1 MLEMVDYVFGSKN
14 TYNKV
19 LLQEKLQLAEK
30 VKDCNLKYPIKRKY
44 NWDVKRCH
52 VPDTP
57 KQRYLFKYERC
68 NAR

>member
-30 VKDCNLKYPIKRKY
+30 VKDCNLK
-44 NWDVKRCH
+44 
-52 VPDTP
+52 
-57 KQRYLFKYERC
+57 
-68 NAR
+68 

>member
-1 MLEMVDYVFGSKN
+1 MVDYVLGSKN

-19 LLQEKLQLAEK
+19 LLQEKLQLAKK
-30 VKDCNLKYPIKRKY
+30 VKDFNLKYPLKRKY
-44 NWDVKRCH
+44 NWDVKRRH

-68 NAR
+68 NVR